1 MDQHLAEH
9 VKRQQE
15 WSKSNAPRTAKSRR
29 RSRFLHREVD
39 QLVSSQV
46 VPHSN
51 VLDLGCADGSTLKAC
66 RANPGWGIDLD
77 EDAVAR
83 ARELNPDMH
92 FINEPIEE
100 LQELPEPEPDY
111 IVMSMLL
118 DEVYDIQQVVRQ
130 VRTWSAPDTRVV
142 IVTYSR
148 LWRPFIRLAELLH
161 MKARSAGE
169 NYVPWDEI
177 ENMIALE
184 GFEVTKRL
192 DGVLMPL
199 RIPLLSAFINR
210 WIAPLPIIRAFCL
223 IRVTVARQVMRAGQP
238 VQSVSVVVAARNESG
253 NIRELI
259 ARTPMLA
266 PEQELIFVEGNS
278 TDDTWEVIQAA
289 VADMQATTPM
299 RLIALQQTGKGKGD
313 AVRMGLDHATG
324 EVLMILDADL
334 SVPPEELPQFVRAL
348 EEDRCEFANGSRLVY
363 PMDAKAMRFLN
374 LLGNKFFG
382 YLFSYLLGQ
391 SVRDTLC
398 GTKVL
403 RRMDYQRIIANR
415 DFFGDFDPLGDFDL
429 LFGASRLNLKIRDL
443 PVHYKE
449 RTYGETNISRF
460 SHGWLLLRM
469 SNVAAARL
477 KFVG

>member
-9 VKRQQE
+9 VQRQQE
-15 WSKSNAPRTAKSRR
+15 WSRSNAPRAAKSRR
-29 RSRFLHREVD
+29 RSRFFHREVD
-39 QLVSSQV
+39 QLVASQV
-46 VPHSN
+46 VPNSS
-51 VLDLGCADGSTLKAC
+51 VLDLGCADGSTLRACKA
-66 RANPGWGIDLD
+66 APGWGIDLD
-77 EDAVAR
+77 ADAIAQ
-83 ARELNPDMH
+83 AREASPDLH
-92 FINEPIEE
+92 FMSTPIEE
-100 LQELPEPEPDY
+100 LAELPAPAPDY

-118 DEVYDIQQVVRQ
+118 DEVYDVQHVVRQ
-130 VRTWSAPDTRVV
+130 VRRWSVPDTRVV

-148 LWRPFIRLAELLH
+148 LWRPFIRLAELLRI
-161 MKARSAGE
+161 KARSAGE

-192 DGVLMPL
+192 DGLLMPM
-199 RIPLLSAFINR
+199 RIPLISSFVNR

-223 IRVTVARQVMRAGQP
+223 IRVTVARQVMRAGES
-238 VQSVSVVVAARNESG
+238 VNSVSVVVAARNESG

-259 ARTPMLA
+259 MRTPMMA

-289 VADMQATTPM
+289 VAEMQHSTPM
-299 RLIALQQTGKGKGD
+299 TLIAMQQTGKGKGD
-313 AVRMGLDHATG
+313 AVRAGFDRATG

-363 PMDAKAMRFLN
+363 PMDDKAMRFLN

-382 YLFSYLLGQ
+382 YLFSYLLSQ

-403 RRMDYQRIIANR
+403 RKQDYERIIANR
-415 DFFGDFDPLGDFDL
+415 DFFGDFDPFGDFDL